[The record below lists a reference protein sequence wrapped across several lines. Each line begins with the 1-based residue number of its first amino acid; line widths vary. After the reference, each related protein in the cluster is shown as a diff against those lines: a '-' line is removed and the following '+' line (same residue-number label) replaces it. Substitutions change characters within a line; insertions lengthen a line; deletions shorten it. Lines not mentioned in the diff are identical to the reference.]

1 MFNRTKCPQCNNKFS
16 KKYNFCPHCGLS
28 MREGE
33 KFFEPSFN
41 LGFPFN
47 TIFKQLEKQIEKE
60 MKNLDREMGKSMLDM
75 DNPTPLMNGL
85 TIKIDSSSGTPV
97 IKVSSMNGSNN
108 TSEKEKVPKEN
119 VGLKTKMTEERAVEL
134 SKLPKEEAKTTVR
147 RLTDRIIYELDIPG
161 VEKENIH
168 ITKLQN
174 SIEIKAFSKDR
185 AYFKLIPVSLAILN
199 SKLEEGKLVLELKP

>member
-1 MFNRTKCPQCNNKFS
+1 MK
-16 KKYNFCPHCGLS
+16 
-28 MREGE
+28 EGE

-60 MKNLDREMGKSMLDM
+60 MRNLDKDMGKSLLDM
-75 DNPTPLMNGL
+75 DNPTSLMNGL
-85 TIKIDSSSGTPV
+85 TIRIDSSNGTPM
-97 IKVSSMNGSNN
+97 IKVSSMNNPSNS
-108 TSEKEKVPKEN
+108 SEKEKTPKDN
-119 VGLKTKMTEERAVEL
+119 VGLKTQLTEEKAVEN

-161 VEKENIH
+161 VEKDNIH